1 MTVTGTTHTPIIMIP
16 GSMIPGTMIPG
27 IMTHGIMTHG
37 IMIPSIT
44 GHHTITDQYTI
55 TQDLPI

>member
-1 MTVTGTTHTPIIMIP
+1 MTVIGYIHIPIIMIP

-27 IMTHGIMTHG
+27 IMTHGIM
-37 IMIPSIT
+37 IPSIT
-44 GHHTITDQYTI
+44 GHHTITDRYTI